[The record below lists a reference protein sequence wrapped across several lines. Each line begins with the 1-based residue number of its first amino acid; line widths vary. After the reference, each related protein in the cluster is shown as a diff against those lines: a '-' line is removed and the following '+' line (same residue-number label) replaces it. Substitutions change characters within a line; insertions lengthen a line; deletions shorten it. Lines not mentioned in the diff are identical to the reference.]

1 MPKKILYRDGKQ
13 LTIDSQLNNMRKWG
27 LGQSLIER
35 ISQASVN
42 KLDKNEWQIKGISKQ
57 TRDLIKKTLKQ
68 SHIKKL
74 KKRVGHHLSQEGTS
88 AIAIQIGNN
97 EAFLKEYRV
106 IQKETMFY
114 ELTSIVLANYEPLTI
129 SIEDVL
135 YDQSLHFYF
144 DEKGRVVKETLN
156 TPHDK
161 TKDIIITD
169 QFVYPKSVTRIP
181 VEVIYNN
188 ERGLSDIGNVK
199 MWDAIAE
206 LDYHAKEFGV
216 EWMVSRTL
224 WLDNHNFGDGQLRKW
239 IEDDNRV
246 IPVESYKS
254 KMQEPI
260 TMASAGTPTV
270 TQAMVDINF
279 IEQKILKYTFSN
291 VDTISTGTNKF
302 NKEIDKFNQ
311 DANEYLENK
320 RESREE
326 SYSFLISKLIEILFA
341 LRKKV
346 KYEDKDKVF
355 VKLKL
360 SDLEQ
365 AIIDEAALRA
375 KTMEAEGKKKLGEA
389 AEQQA
394 RALKHQADVKTIK
407 EGE

>member
-1 MPKKILYRDGKQ
+1 M
-13 LTIDSQLNNMRKWG
+13 S
-27 LGQSLIER
+27 
-35 ISQASVN
+35 
-42 KLDKNEWQIKGISKQ
+42 
-57 TRDLIKKTLKQ
+57 
-68 SHIKKL
+68 
-74 KKRVGHHLSQEGTS
+74 
-88 AIAIQIGNN
+88 
-97 EAFLKEYRV
+97 
-106 IQKETMFY
+106 
-114 ELTSIVLANYEPLTI
+114 
-129 SIEDVL
+129 L

-144 DEKGRVVKETLN
+144 NEGGRVVKETLN

-161 TKDIIITD
+161 TKDIVITD
-169 QFVYPKSVTRIP
+169 QFIYPASVTRIP

-246 IPVESYKS
+246 LPVESYKS
-254 KMQEPI
+254 KFQDPI

-279 IEQKILKYTFSN
+279 IEQKVLKYTFSN
-291 VDTISTGTNKF
+291 VDTIATGSNKF

-355 VKLKL
+355 IKLKL

-365 AIIDEAALRA
+365 AIINEAALKA

-394 RALKHQADVKTIK
+394 RAMKHQADALTKTK
-407 EGE
+407 EGK